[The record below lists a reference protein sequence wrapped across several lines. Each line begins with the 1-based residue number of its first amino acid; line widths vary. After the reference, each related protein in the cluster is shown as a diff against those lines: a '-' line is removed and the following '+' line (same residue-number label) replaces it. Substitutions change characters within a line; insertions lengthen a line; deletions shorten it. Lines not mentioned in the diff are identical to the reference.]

1 MRFTT
6 LKKPKIFGTCK
17 QSITVFVFFFVKKY
31 KELVDNRCD
40 TFRVT
45 NKGL

>member
-1 MRFTT
+1 MRFAT

-17 QSITVFVFFFVKKY
+17 QSITVFVFFFKKY

>member
-1 MRFTT
+1 MRFYDF
-6 LKKPKIFGTCK
+6 KKPKIFGTCK
-17 QSITVFVFFFVKKY
+17 QSITVFFFKKY